1 MDPAMLVAQ
10 LGGSCTW
17 AELRKA
23 LSKRQIRRAVAGGML
38 ARAGKGR
45 YVLPNVTAARRTAVE
60 LHATAS
66 HTTAAL
72 HWGWGVKTEPD
83 RVHLTFPRGRK
94 LRGRATAA
102 VRHWRAL
109 DDADVVDGW
118 VTSPHR
124 TVIDCCLDLPFAE
137 ALAVADSSWRNG
149 LYPLEVARRAARL
162 PPRLRRQV
170 LAVLRH
176 VDRGAA
182 NPFESVLR
190 AHCLAAGADVV
201 TQHEIKDKTFLPRST
216 SRSSSSGLS
225 ARPRASST
233 TVTGRRSSGTVA
245 ATPVWRRAAGQCSG
259 SPGTRSCSSRTTSST
274 PSGRRSRRA
283 DRPPPAPPEPRD
295 HARPGG
301 SARLRGSPSAR
312 QRTRGW
318 A

>member
-1 MDPAMLVAQ
+1 MLVAQ

-23 LSKRQIRRAVAGGML
+23 LSKRQIRRAVAGGVV

-45 YVLPNVTAARRTAVE
+45 YVLPNITAARLTAVE

-72 HWGWGVKTEPD
+72 HWGWGVKTEPE

-102 VRHWRAL
+102 VRHWRPL

-124 TVIDCCLDLPFAE
+124 TVIDCCLDLPFDE
-137 ALAVADSSWRNG
+137 ALTVADSSWRNG
-149 LYPLEVARRAARL
+149 LDPLEVARRAARL

-190 AHCLAAGADVV
+190 AQCLAAGADVV
-201 TQHEIKDKTFLPRST
+201 TQHEIKDKSFYAKVDIAIEQFRIVGEAESFEYH
-216 SRSSSSGLS
+216 GD
-225 ARPRASST
+225 
-233 TVTGRRSSGTVA
+233 
-245 ATPVWRRAAGQCSG
+245 RAALKRDCRRYTGLAARG
-259 SPGTRSCSSRTTSST
+259 WAVLRFTWDEVMFEPDYVIGAVRATIEARRPTTTSSAQT
-274 PSGRRSRRA
+274 A
-283 DRPPPAPPEPRD
+283 
-295 HARPGG
+295 
-301 SARLRGSPSAR
+301 
-312 QRTRGW
+312 
-318 A
+318 